1 MRHFLYLEAD
11 KGYMKIVR
19 VIFAASLMLPLS
31 SLIAVESP
39 QANLE
44 EFSKAVEPV
53 LKATCVGCHGPE
65 KQKGKF
71 RIDTLDPDAEASTMG
86 RFMVLDGLPG
96 IITLDP
102 NIPGC

>member
-1 MRHFLYLEAD
+1 MRHLDYLEVD

-19 VIFAASLMLPLS
+19 VIFAVSLMLPLS
-31 SLIAVESP
+31 LLIAVELP

-44 EFSKAVEPV
+44 EFRKGVEPV

-71 RIDTLDPDAEASTMG
+71 RIDTLDPDLLKGKEFIYST
-86 RFMVLDGLPG
+86 RFW
-96 IITLDP
+96 
-102 NIPGC
+102 